1 MKMYTNQKGE
11 SFYKVKN
18 RYYKNTGWKETEIS
32 KEEYEKNFKKE
43 GN

>member
-1 MKMYTNQKGE
+1 MKMYTNEKGI
-11 SFYKVKN
+11 SYYRIGKH
-18 RYYKNTGWKETEIS
+18 YYKNTGWKETEIT